1 MSLSR
6 RSFVRTL
13 GAGAAA
19 TWVASR
25 GREGSL
31 FEPLFAEQGI
41 QPTAGPAPSI
51 ILSSNENPLGCHK
64 DVLAAVRGA
73 FGEAG
78 RYPFAT
84 AEEVSQ
90 LIAKKYGVKRENVL
104 LGSGS
109 TQILRTATHVFT
121 TKTAG
126 LVAPAPAYEECADY
140 ARLMGHPLTAV
151 KLTDKLYM
159 DLDAMQA
166 AAKGAGLVFYC
177 NPNNPV
183 ATAISG
189 SDTKAYIAALMKASP
204 TTTVLVDEAYLEYA
218 TMSSYETMIPLA
230 LENPRVVV
238 ARTFSK
244 CYGMAGLRLGFA
256 IGHKD
261 TIAKMADWDGVG
273 NISVLGLAGGRAA
286 LNITP
291 DVPRG
296 REEAQRRSPRVHTE
310 VVPGSR
316 VRAHRFADQL
326 HVREHQ
332 APRSG
337 IPRGVPRGRRARSR
351 ATSRPTRRRTAAS
364 RWARWPRCRR
374 PSRCSTRCSPSRRPL
389 RPSRRSTHH
398 ARRVHS

>member
-166 AAKGAGLVFYC
+166 AAKGSGLVFYC

-204 TTTVLVDEAYLEYA
+204 TTTVLVDEAYYEYA

-256 IGHKD
+256 IAHKD
-261 TIAKMADWDGVG
+261 TIAKMAAWDGVG
-273 NISVLGLAGGRAA
+273 NISILALQGAKAALALPPLFLEDEKKRNAEARGFTQKWFTDHGYEPTDSQTNFMFVNIKRPARGFRAA
-286 LNITP
+286 CLA
-291 DVPRG
+291 
-296 REEAQRRSPRVHTE
+296 E
-310 VVPGSR
+310 
-316 VRAHRFADQL
+316 
-326 HVREHQ
+326 
-332 APRSG
+332 
-337 IPRGVPRGRRARSR
+337 GVAVARDFPPYEKTHCRISVGTL
-351 ATSRPTRRRTAAS
+351 AEMQKAVQVFDKVLAKPAA
-364 RWARWPRCRR
+364 A
-374 PSRCSTRCSPSRRPL
+374 
-389 RPSRRSTHH
+389 
-398 ARRVHS
+398 AA